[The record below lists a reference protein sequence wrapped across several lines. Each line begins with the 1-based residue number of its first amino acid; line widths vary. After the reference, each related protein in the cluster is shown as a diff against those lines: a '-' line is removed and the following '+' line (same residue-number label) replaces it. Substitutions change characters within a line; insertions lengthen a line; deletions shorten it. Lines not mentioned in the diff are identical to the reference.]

1 MKLKNLS
8 LIVGSIALA
17 LTAAGSSVNAQT
29 VTNKPLVIAQNPKPA
44 PAPSNQ
50 QNPQPQGIQL
60 SKPQRDKIEAIRTN
74 ARQQIEKIFTE
85 QQRRQVK
92 AGLEAGQSPQQ
103 VFSSVKFTPDQQKK
117 IREVMQSSQ
126 AQIEAQLT
134 PAQKQQLEQIRK
146 QMVQRSLQQQR

>member
-17 LTAAGSSVNAQT
+17 LTAASSSVNAQT
-29 VTNKPLVIAQNPKPA
+29 FTNKPLVIAQNQKPT
-44 PAPSNQ
+44 PGQ
-50 QNPQPQGIQL
+50 QNSQPQGIQL

-85 QQRRQVK
+85 PQRRQVR

>member
-29 VTNKPLVIAQNPKPA
+29 VANKPLVIAQNPKPA
-44 PAPSNQ
+44 PAPRNQ
-50 QNPQPQGIQL
+50 PNPQSQGIQL
-60 SKPQRDKIEAIRTN
+60 SKPQRDKIEEIRTN
-74 ARQQIEKIFTE
+74 ARQKIEKIFTE

-103 VFSSVKFTPDQQKK
+103 VFASVKFTPDQQKQ

>member
-8 LIVGSIALA
+8 LIFGSMALA

-29 VTNKPLVIAQNPKPA
+29 VTHKPLVIAQNPKPA
-44 PAPSNQ
+44 PANQ
-50 QNPQPQGIQL
+50 QKPQSQGIQL
-60 SKPQRDKIEAIRTN
+60 SKPQRDKIEEIRTN

-134 PAQKQQLEQIRK
+134 PTQKQQLEQIRK